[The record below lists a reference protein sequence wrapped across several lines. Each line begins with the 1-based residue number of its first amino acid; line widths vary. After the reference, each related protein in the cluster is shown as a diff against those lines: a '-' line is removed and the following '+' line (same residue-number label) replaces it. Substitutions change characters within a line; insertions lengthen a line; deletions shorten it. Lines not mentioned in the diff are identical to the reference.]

1 MRTTIRLLSNKPY
14 NKSEIQATLSLLFRT
29 KPNKTSKNATQK
41 TEKRSN
47 TNFTKRGWT
56 HTNLTKKGMNPHE
69 PYKKGNEPTR
79 TLQKRKWT
87 HTNLTRKGMNPYE
100 PYKKKEWIKVL
111 ANGKLYSSTIACPA
125 CDNIDQF
132 SWNYRK
138 IIIIIIIIIILLQTL
153 STMFITWSV
162 LPIYEVQR

>member
-1 MRTTIRLLSNKPY
+1 
-14 NKSEIQATLSLLFRT
+14 
-29 KPNKTSKNATQK
+29 
-41 TEKRSN
+41 
-47 TNFTKRGWT
+47 
-56 HTNLTKKGMNPHE
+56 MNPHQ

-79 TLQKRKWT
+79 TLQKREWT
-87 HTNLTRKGMNPYE
+87 HTNLTKKEMNPHE
-100 PYKKKEWIKVL
+100 PYKKGNEPIRTLQKKEWIKVL
-111 ANGKLYSSTIACPA
+111 ANGKLYSSTIASPA

-162 LPIYEVQR
+162 LPIYEVSDTFNYILVLCMFD